1 MSREHLIVLEAMA
14 SPDGVL
20 ELVTYRE
27 RDATWVG
34 IAKKDKGLIGAI
46 GLHTGSRDSVVEASA
61 SIDRGWGVAFGAVA
75 PGIVRAE
82 VRNDHDEAFAARIVA
97 LPDGFDPDYRAVW
110 GSAERCRERCDL
122 IAFDAEGRTY
132 DQSDPRVLGPP
143 PSDAD
148 RMEAIRAHADSS
160 MRYYATAYLR
170 ESEENRPLLE
180 SDMSSTANFLALLE
194 GAALDARSMLARREK
209 IIQQFVQ
216 QAKTDPFEPGV
227 CSFCGRRPVAVWFQ
241 GPDFPDVRPNLGG
254 GHGDGGVARVRD
266 MPDPCRR
273 RRPGRTG
280 PARSEASSAQPQRKR
295 HPDGTEPSARGLLVP
310 SPDEPAV
317 RSELGLLS

>member
-1 MSREHLIVLEAMA
+1 M
-14 SPDGVL
+14 
-20 ELVTYRE
+20 
-27 RDATWVG
+27 G
-34 IAKKDKGLIGAI
+34 IAKKDKALVGAI

-227 CSFCGRRPVAVWFQ
+227 CSFCGRRPVAAWFE
-241 GPDFPDVRPNLGG
+241 GPVFRTFVRTSAEVTATEAWLACETCLTLVEGDDRDELARRGAKRHRPNPNESAIQMERSRQ
-254 GHGDGGVARVRD
+254 DED
-266 MPDPCRR
+266 FWSRR
-273 RRPGRTG
+273 RTNSR
-280 PARSEASSAQPQRKR
+280 
-295 HPDGTEPSARGLLVP
+295 
-310 SPDEPAV
+310 
-317 RSELGLLS
+317 